1 MSGTRTHGGERPLPA
16 ERRSATQSTL
26 GTQRLSPSNGGA
38 EAGWGR
44 GGAEAGRDGGGARRR
59 RGAAEAGQRR
69 GGRSVAV
76 AVLEAA
82 VGGAVRSRPFPL
94 TIPAHDPVRVPGTC
108 GSFPG
113 SVPAAARVRAAGH
126 GRRRPL
132 APAGSQEQDMEQ
144 LLCQRAFRDPSI
156 PTNPTLDIAP
166 YKFLQLTADPEELI
180 NY

>member
-1 MSGTRTHGGERPLPA
+1 M
-16 ERRSATQSTL
+16 
-26 GTQRLSPSNGGA
+26 
-38 EAGWGR
+38 GR